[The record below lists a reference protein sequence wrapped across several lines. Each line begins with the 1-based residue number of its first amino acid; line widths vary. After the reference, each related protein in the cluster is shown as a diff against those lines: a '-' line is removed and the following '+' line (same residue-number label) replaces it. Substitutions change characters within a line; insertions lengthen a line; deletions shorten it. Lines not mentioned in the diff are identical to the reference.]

1 LTDGR
6 RETQTLRR
14 SAARRETQPGTAIAA
29 ADLRDKVS
37 PAAQR
42 FINGYT
48 PFKIHLS

>member
-1 LTDGR
+1 MTDGR

-14 SAARRETQPGTAIAA
+14 SAARRETQPGTTIAA

-42 FINGYT
+42 FINSYT
-48 PFKIHLS
+48 PFKIQPI